1 MRFWWE
7 GAYEKE
13 WRKNI
18 RLLLRGMAQEEA
30 RLSMLK
36 RRRQLKE
43 CKVTSNISD
52 ASGKRTYNDPVGNLI
67 ISWEELEEKIT
78 EIETHLNDMND
89 AIQPLNE
96 KAKEIIKFRYFEKK
110 PWKEVGDILHMD
122 EKNMEVQDG
131 ILLKAIRENLTE
143 TFLF

>member
-18 RLLLRGMAQEEA
+18 RLLLRSMAQEEA
-30 RLSMLK
+30 RLNMLK

-43 CKVTSNISD
+43 SKVTSNISG

-67 ISWEELEEKIT
+67 ISWEELEEKIA
-78 EIETHLNDMND
+78 EVETHLNDMND
-89 AIQPLNE
+89 AIQPLHE
-96 KAKEIIKFRYFEKK
+96 KAKEIIKFRYFEK
-110 PWKEVGDILHMD
+110 
-122 EKNMEVQDG
+122 
-131 ILLKAIRENLTE
+131 NLGRK
-143 TFLF
+143 